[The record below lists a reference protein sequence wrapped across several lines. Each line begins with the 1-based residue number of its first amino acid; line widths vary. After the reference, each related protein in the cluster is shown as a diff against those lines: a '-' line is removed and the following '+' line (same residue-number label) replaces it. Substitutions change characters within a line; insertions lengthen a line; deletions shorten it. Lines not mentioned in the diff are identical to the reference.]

1 MQSGGQQH
9 KEVSGIIRWANTT
22 NNLPVEVLHLECPAF
37 PIAKASNKV
46 DASDLMTY
54 DAGNN
59 ILQVTSVQS
68 QMQMTGRPLG
78 IKVVSLSNE
87 PVSL

>member
-9 KEVSGIIRWANTT
+9 EEVSGIIRGANTT
-22 NNLPVEVLHLECPAF
+22 NNLPVEVLHPECPAY

-46 DASDLMTY
+46 DASDLTY

-59 ILQVTSVQS
+59 ILRVKSVQS
-68 QMQMTGRPLG
+68 QIQMTGMHLG
-78 IKVVSLSNE
+78 IKVVSL
-87 PVSL
+87 V